1 MSSLALCNQDSNGGV
16 TFDAASSAFFFTLR
30 TRCLQRV
37 DDIGFISFDLVFR
50 GLQTTPTL
58 RNAVESTW
66 TSGKHVISW
75 H

>member
-1 MSSLALCNQDSNGGV
+1 MQLHLHSFLRN
-16 TFDAASSAFFFTLR
+16 LR

-50 GLQTTPTL
+50 GLQTAPAL

-66 TSGKHVISW
+66 TSGEHVHVIRW